1 MTFLLPP
8 GIKGLTNVT
17 ALQWSDAF
25 LLTKAIFADML
36 VYFENT
42 QWVTQEIDV
51 EPEEIMKDFLAKVGE
66 LRSMERVGINMIEH
80 SCICAKDLTDIL
92 LKDMFDLKI

>member
-36 VYFENT
+36 VYFKNT

-66 LRSMERVGINMIEH
+66 LRSMERVGINMIEY